1 MLTGVVASTGVPRSL
16 LSHYEALPF
25 YIYYISSQY
34 TDSKELATGYGAAI
48 ILLFI
53 CLVLF
58 LLAFIVKKRI
68 SYLALYRA

>member
-16 LSHYEALPF
+16 FSHYEALPF

-34 TDSKELATGYGAAI
+34 TNSEELATGYGAAI
-48 ILLFI
+48 ILLSI
-53 CLVLF
+53 CLLLF
-58 LLAFIVKKRI
+58 LLAFVIKRQV